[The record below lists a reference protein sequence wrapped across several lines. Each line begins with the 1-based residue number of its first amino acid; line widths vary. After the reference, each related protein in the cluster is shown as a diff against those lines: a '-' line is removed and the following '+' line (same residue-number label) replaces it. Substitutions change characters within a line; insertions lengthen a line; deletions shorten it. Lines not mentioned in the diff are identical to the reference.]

1 LFDKDMFHKSKTKR
15 EKESVLVFL
24 ENLRAKGESF
34 ELVQLV
40 SNLLH
45 KGGHTDENSGGDGV
59 EKAETFIRVAS
70 QDLERMI
77 RADRL
82 SVLGDCNKSAP
93 NFRISSEHIS
103 PRCII
108 QEDIQVYLVPADG
121 NNDKE
126 AYQIDL
132 HVHLNGSWRKVET
145 DELKALMKQGEIRT
159 SSVENIQHGIRC
171 AVLAFEGERNL
182 YQTECIK
189 TYGPELMVLRFSR
202 INIKDGSIQAVL
214 PEDFEPHP
222 RRILA
227 FNPNQRI
234 KSLQAHV
241 LTNVTGRNLPLPL
254 KHLIG
259 AGRATPVLT
268 NLVATVEES
277 VLDRLNAEQLE
288 AVHPLNL
295 KSAGEVAGPPGTGK
309 THTISAMVR
318 SLLSSSD
325 KNIIVLS
332 ERNGAIDAIADK
344 FLSSCFD
351 MQNGKLSKLVDMDM
365 WMNILTYGSPEAIG
379 TNTKEFLVPQ
389 KKQ

>member
-1 LFDKDMFHKSKTKR
+1 M
-15 EKESVLVFL
+15 EK
-24 ENLRAKGESF
+24 LRANEESF

-45 KGGHTDENSGGDGV
+45 KSGHTGNDSAGDGV
-59 EKAETFIRVAS
+59 GKIETFIQAAS
-70 QDLERMI
+70 QDLEQMI

-82 SVLGDCNKSAP
+82 SVLGDCDKSAQ
-93 NFRISSEHIS
+93 NFRSSRENIS

-108 QEDIQVYLVPADG
+108 QEDIQVYLVPAVG
-121 NNDKE
+121 NKDEE
-126 AYQIDL
+126 AYQVDL
-132 HVHLNGSWRKVET
+132 QVYVNRGWRRVEV
-145 DELKALMKQGEIRT
+145 DKLKELMKQGEIPT
-159 SSVENIQHGIRC
+159 SSVENIQRGIRC

-182 YQTECIK
+182 YQAECIK
-189 TYGPELMVLRFSR
+189 TYGPELMILRFSK
-202 INIKDGSIQAVL
+202 IDIEDGSIQAFL
-214 PEDFEPHP
+214 PEEFKHRP

-234 KSLQAHV
+234 QSLQAHV
-241 LTNVTGRNLPLPL
+241 RTNVTGRNLPLSL

-259 AGRATPVLT
+259 AAKVTPVLT
-268 NLVATVEES
+268 DLVATVEEI
-277 VLDRLNAEQLE
+277 VLDRLNAEQL
-288 AVHPLNL
+288 AAAHPLNL
-295 KSAGEVAGPPGTGK
+295 KTAGEVAGPPGTGK
-309 THTISAMVR
+309 THTISAIVQ

-344 FLSSCFD
+344 FLSSCFE
-351 MQNGKLSKLVDMDM
+351 MWHGKLSKLVDMDM

>member
-1 LFDKDMFHKSKTKR
+1 
-15 EKESVLVFL
+15 
-24 ENLRAKGESF
+24 
-34 ELVQLV
+34 
-40 SNLLH
+40 
-45 KGGHTDENSGGDGV
+45 
-59 EKAETFIRVAS
+59 
-70 QDLERMI
+70 
-77 RADRL
+77 
-82 SVLGDCNKSAP
+82 
-93 NFRISSEHIS
+93 
-103 PRCII
+103 
-108 QEDIQVYLVPADG
+108 VYLVPAVG
-121 NNDKE
+121 NKDEE

-132 HVHLNGSWRKVET
+132 HVYVNGKWGIVEADT
-145 DELKALMKQGEIRT
+145 LKKLMKRGEIPT
-159 SSVENIQHGIRC
+159 SSVENIQQGIRC
-171 AVLAFEGERNL
+171 AVLAFEGESNL

-189 TYGPELMVLRFSR
+189 TYGPELMVLRFSK
-202 INIKDGSIQAVL
+202 IDVKDGSIQAVL
-214 PEDFEPHP
+214 PEDFEPRP

-234 KSLQAHV
+234 TSLQAHV

-259 AGRATPVLT
+259 AGKATPVLT

-277 VLDRLNAEQLE
+277 VLNRLNVEQLK
-288 AVHPLNL
+288 AAHPLNL
-295 KSAGEVAGPPGTGK
+295 KTAGEVAGPPGTGK
-309 THTISAMVR
+309 THTISAIVR

-344 FLSSCFD
+344 FLSSCFE
-351 MQNGKLSKLVDMDM
+351 MRNGKLSKLVDMDM